1 LYLINLMKIIN
12 TLLLL
17 GLSYVAQSQ
26 VIYLTNNKYEADY
39 ICTIASN
46 KYEADWLI
54 HVNDWERF
62 SRQNHGNWFITE
74 NKYKAQFKI
83 HLSSGY
89 YGGGDKVRKIYF
101 VCDKYQA
108 TLNDKY

>member
-1 LYLINLMKIIN
+1 MKIIN

-26 VIYLTNNKYEADY
+26 VIYLTDNKYEADY

-54 HVNDWERF
+54 HINDWKRY
-62 SRQNHGNWFITE
+62 SQQNPGNWYITA
-74 NKYKAQFKI
+74 NKYEAKFKI

-89 YGGGDKVRKIYF
+89 YGGGSKARKIYF
-101 VCDKYQA
+101 VCSQSEA